1 MTMPFSSS
9 AAQSPLVDQPANNH
23 PGVDLVEEDDAL
35 SVDSHVQNG
44 VPFVT
49 ARGDVDL
56 CSAPTLETVLES
68 ACAQRTEPGP
78 LAVDLRDVGFIDSAG
93 LALLVEMRK
102 RYLGTCQIALVIAP
116 GSQPERVLKLG
127 RFDTF
132 LKVCYSLDEVTP
144 SGGAAA

>member
-1 MTMPFSSS
+1 
-9 AAQSPLVDQPANNH
+9 
-23 PGVDLVEEDDAL
+23 VEEDDAL

-56 CSAPTLETVLES
+56 CSEPALKTVLES

-102 RYLGTCQIALVIAP
+102 RYLDTCQIALVIAP

-132 LKVCYSLDEVTP
+132 LKVCYSPDEVMP
-144 SGGAAA
+144 GNDSKSGDATAAAA